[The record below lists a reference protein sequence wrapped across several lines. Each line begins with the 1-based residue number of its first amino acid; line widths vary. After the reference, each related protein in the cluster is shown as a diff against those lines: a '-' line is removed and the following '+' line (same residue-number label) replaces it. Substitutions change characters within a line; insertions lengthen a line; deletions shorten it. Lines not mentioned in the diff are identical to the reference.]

1 MTEEERIAFNNN
13 KIGLLDPSGTLHECS
28 SWGHLDAALDI
39 VENMDDVPAEVR
51 AEVKHNR
58 LEAEAYLQRLG
69 WVIVRAR
76 DVYGMIGFVD
86 DNDEVIHL
94 SERQKEWLI
103 AEYGNFP
110 SDKRESVDELIDI
123 RDRSL

>member
-1 MTEEERIAFNNN
+1 MTEEDRIAIENN
-13 KIGLLDPSGTLHECS
+13 KIGLLDPSGVLHECN
-28 SWGHLDAALDI
+28 SWGHLDAAQDI
-39 VENMDDVPAEVR
+39 VEKMDGVP

-58 LEAEAYLQRLG
+58 LEAEAYLQGLG

-76 DVYGMIGFVD
+76 DVYGMIGFLD

-110 SDKRESVDELIDI
+110 PDKRESVDELIDI
-123 RDRSL
+123 RDRN

>member
-1 MTEEERIAFNNN
+1 MSNN
-13 KIGLLDPSGTLHECS
+13 KIGLLDPSGVLHECA
-28 SWGHLDAALDI
+28 SWEHLDTAWDI
-39 VENMDDVPAEVR
+39 VDNMDGAPAEAKV
-51 AEVKHNR
+51 NR

-76 DVYGMIGFVD
+76 DVYGMIGFLD

-110 SDKRESVDELIDI
+110 PDKRESVDELIDI
-123 RDRSL
+123 RDRS